1 MCKNTL
7 LPVNTT
13 LNCGGKLLG
22 LTKPAIMGILNV
34 TPDSFYDGGR
44 YLSGQAYLHRA
55 EQLLAEGASVIDI
68 GGMSTRPGAGII
80 STDEELKRVMPV
92 VEAVCQRF
100 PDAIVSIDTVREQ
113 VATAAVQA
121 GAGMV
126 NDVSAGNLDAGL
138 LPAVA
143 KLQVPYVLMHM
154 QGTPQTMQQNPQ
166 YQQVTEEVMQ
176 FIIAKLAFLRSLG
189 ITDIVLDPGLGFGK
203 TVQQNYR
210 LLKDL
215 PVFALAG
222 LPVLVGLSRK
232 SMVCRVLGISPADA
246 LNGSTA
252 LHMLAL
258 LNGASLLRV
267 HDVKEA
273 KEVIALFDQYRTV

>member
-13 LNCGGKLLG
+13 LNCGGKLLD

-232 SMVCRVLGISPADA
+232 SMVCRVLGINPADA

>member
-13 LNCGGKLLG
+13 LNCGGKLLD

>member
-13 LNCGGKLLG
+13 LNCGGKLLD
-22 LTKPAIMGILNV
+22 LSKPAIMGILNV

-44 YLSGQAYLHRA
+44 YLQGQAYLHRA

-68 GGMSTRPGAGII
+68 GGMSSRPGAGII

-92 VEAVCQRF
+92 VEAVCKRF
-100 PDAIVSIDTVREQ
+100 PDAIVSIDTVRAQ

-126 NDVSAGNLDAGL
+126 NDISAGSIDTGL

-154 QGTPQTMQQNPQ
+154 QGIPETMQQSPE
-166 YQQVTEEVMQ
+166 YRQVTEEIMQ
-176 FIIAKLAFLRSLG
+176 FFTAKLAILRNLG

-203 TVQQNYR
+203 TVAQNYR

-215 PVFALAG
+215 HVFALAG
-222 LPVLVGLSRK
+222 LPLLVGLSRK
-232 SMVCRVLGISPADA
+232 SMVCKVLGVNPVQA

-273 KEVIALFDQYRTV
+273 KEVIALFEQYQTA

>member
-13 LNCGGKLLG
+13 LNCGGKLLD

-176 FIIAKLAFLRSLG
+176 FIIAKLAYLRSLG